1 MAPESTRRASV
12 ALLVLLALAIAF
24 TACGGGDSTGTGES
38 SDSTRVENPPSLQPG
53 VAEGGGGRVSTV
65 GEGASEISVE
75 VVPHGLAYK
84 QHEVTIEAGET
95 LLHLE
100 NPQGVVHDLD
110 LEDSN
115 GKLIADME
123 TIGRGYADVPI
134 EDLKPGEYTFYCSVP
149 GHREAGME
157 GKVIVEG

>member
-1 MAPESTRRASV
+1 MKPMAILLASV
-12 ALLVLLALAIAF
+12 VLMTAS
-24 TACGGGDSTGTGES
+24 ACGGGSETTTDDGARAAGPPRVEAGPTGE
-38 SDSTRVENPPSLQPG
+38 
-53 VAEGGGGRVSTV
+53 VAVGGGGRISVV

-75 VVPHGLAYK
+75 AVPRGLGYK
-84 QHEVTIEAGET
+84 QREVTIEAAET
-95 LLHLE
+95 KLHFE

-110 LEDSN
+110 LEDAE

-134 EDLKPGEYTFYCSVP
+134 RYLEPGRYTFYCSVP

-157 GKVIVEG
+157 GTVIVEE